1 MAKMKKYDS
10 AQAYFADQTEEAQ
23 KALEEMKA
31 IILEVVPEA
40 EERITYSIPAYALI
54 PGGNIKQ
61 QVMMASY
68 KNHIS
73 LYPHPEVLEVFRDEL
88 ADYEVKKGTLQI
100 KYSQKIPK
108 ALIKKMITYRLN
120 QIEK

>member
-1 MAKMKKYDS
+1 MAKMKKYDT

-23 KALEEMKA
+23 KALNEMKE
-31 IILEVVPEA
+31 IILEAAPEA

-54 PGGNIKQ
+54 PGGNMKQ
-61 QVMMASY
+61 QVMMAAY

-73 LYPHPEVLEVFRDEL
+73 LYPHPEVLEVFREEL
-88 ADYEVKKGTLQI
+88 SDYEVKKGTLQI

-120 QIEK
+120 QITK